1 VRTSERLVKKVSSL
15 VNFANIPITESPC
28 SRVLRLATVQHLIF
42 NVICESLW
50 NPFFSTYL
58 WQHNRERSA
67 LIEIYSKLAAYG
79 ENVQQNWKV
88 STLKV
93 LDKLDEEVNV
103 RKMIDDLIA
112 ENITGFLSP
121 LLNDSQEDQFRS
133 ELAAVFNNAIRL
145 GKIAERDPLPVY
157 IDRSPSM
164 SDKTGW
170 LECWSEEDEATDGE
184 DDLTQTQTSSTMGSS
199 FRQDPLFVHPKISRR
214 KAPTRAAAATPT
226 TATEAAVVIQPGL
239 ALFPITGIFQRGAS
253 EWHRISNAP
262 REAARNINDRVAGRR
277 SSMSVANSGILP
289 GPRSPTQ
296 PSRGWPRSRTQEFE

>member
-1 VRTSERLVKKVSSL
+1 VRTSERLVKKASGL
-15 VNFANIPITESPC
+15 VNFANIPITESEC
-28 SRVLRLATVQHLIF
+28 SRVLRLATVRHLIF

-58 WQHNRERSA
+58 WQHNRERST
-67 LIEIYSKLAAYG
+67 LIEIYSRLAAYG

-103 RKMIDDLIA
+103 REMIDDLIT

-145 GKIAERDPLPVY
+145 GKMAERDPLPVY
-157 IDRSPSM
+157 IDRAPSM

-170 LECWSEEDEATDGE
+170 LECLSEEDEATDGE

-199 FRQDPLFVHPKISRR
+199 FRQDPLFVRPKISRR
-214 KAPTRAAAATPT
+214 EAPTRAAAATPT

-262 REAARNINDRVAGRR
+262 REAARNINERVAGRR
-277 SSMSVANSGILP
+277 SSMSVTNSAILP

-296 PSRGWPRSRTQEFE
+296 PSRGWLRSRTQEFE